1 MENQRF
7 GLIGHPIAH
16 SLSPLL
22 FNAGYAGEYI
32 YELIE
37 GEEFETSWNKF
48 LDSYDGINVTAPFK
62 EKAWAKA
69 DILSDECRLIGASN
83 LIVKTP
89 EGTKAFN
96 SDYLGV
102 RKWLGEAVFSQEQ
115 VSGTPQ
121 ERVSVAVIGCGGAG
135 KAAAAASALMG
146 FRTVLVNRD
155 MSKAQAIVENHSR
168 FASSCPGAAPAS
180 LEIVPISDVLDVF
193 RSCDIILYNLP
204 VSLPELSL
212 LPEALSDGRGRIILE
227 ANYRNPS
234 FDEELRERVTTANPL
249 VRFTD
254 GKVWLLYQAVTGYE
268 IFTGKVPDL
277 EKMSE
282 SLRNY
287 H

>member
-1 MENQRF
+1 MNILMENKRF

-16 SLSPLL
+16 SLSPRL
-22 FNAGYAGEYI
+22 FTAGYGGEYP
-32 YELIE
+32 YDLIE
-37 GEEFETSWNKF
+37 GEDFGTSWNRF

-102 RKWLGEAVFSQEQ
+102 KRWLEETVPAKEN
-115 VSGTPQ
+115 
-121 ERVSVAVIGCGGAG
+121 VSVAVIGCGGAG
-135 KAAAAASALMG
+135 KAAAAASSMLG

-155 MSKAQAIVENHSR
+155 LTKAQAIVENSKR
-168 FASSCPGAAPAS
+168 FSSSLPGVHPAS
-180 LEIVPISDVLDVF
+180 FEIVPISDVTDVF
-193 RSCDIILYNLP
+193 RDCDVILYNLP
-204 VSLPELSL
+204 VSLPELSA
-212 LPEALSDGRGRIILE
+212 LPEILGDGRPRSVME

-234 FDEELRERVTTANPL
+234 FVGELLRQISAANPL

-268 IFTGKVPDL
+268 IFTGKAPDL

>member
-1 MENQRF
+1 MKRF
-7 GLIGHPIAH
+7 GLIGDPIAH

-22 FNAGYAGEYI
+22 FNAGYAGECI

-37 GEEFETSWNKF
+37 GEDFETSWNKF
-48 LDSYDGINVTAPFK
+48 LESYDGINVTAPFK

-102 RKWLGEAVFSQEQ
+102 RKWLEEAVLSQEQ

-121 ERVSVAVIGCGGAG
+121 ERVSAAVIGCGGAG

-168 FASSCPGAAPAS
+168 FAASYPGAVPAS

-212 LPEALSDGRGRIILE
+212 LPEALADGRGRIFLE